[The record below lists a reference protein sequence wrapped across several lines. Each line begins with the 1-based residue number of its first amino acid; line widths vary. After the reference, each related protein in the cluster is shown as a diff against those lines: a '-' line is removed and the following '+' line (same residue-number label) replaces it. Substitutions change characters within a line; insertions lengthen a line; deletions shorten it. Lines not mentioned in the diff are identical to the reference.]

1 MQLINPAFGFAPS
14 TVKWRTMPM
23 NSSSFR
29 VWPIWTSLLVG
40 EIIVIFRTC
49 TLDTSGSEHL
59 WTNAQNASVCM
70 ENSETNRIKKNC
82 HVSGKQFRCDFPY
95 FRRCSMY
102 KISMSCGY
110 LWQMIAKTQL
120 PCALLDFWWYLMMAW
135 RSTMSFGRSNSSIM
149 HRGMAPPHGLQ
160 LSIFLSMRKVST
172 PSWIAGA
179 IAVRLVAVT
188 RSTLEIV
195 VSPVFLAYQ
204 EQTSHHNSESLHVRL
219 ILHHDPEMYRIWSD
233 PKSLTWQ
240 MISSPNVGHTIYRR
254 KFRSQT
260 SGNMDRWKSRGG
272 KSQRREEERRSEK
285 RRESVRGKKM
295 QVCEKWEKSRLT
307 AFFPMICGSG

>member
-135 RSTMSFGRSNSSIM
+135 RSTMSFDRSNSSIM

-179 IAVRLVAVT
+179 IAWWP
-188 RSTLEIV
+188 
-195 VSPVFLAYQ
+195 SPEVLWKLLFHQFSWL
-204 EQTSHHNSESLHVRL
+204 TKNKHHITIQNRYMCDSSCIMVLRCIESDQ
-219 ILHHDPEMYRIWSD
+219 I
-233 PKSLTWQ
+233 Q
-240 MISSPNVGHTIYRR
+240 
-254 KFRSQT
+254 
-260 SGNMDRWKSRGG
+260 SR
-272 KSQRREEERRSEK
+272 
-285 RRESVRGKKM
+285 
-295 QVCEKWEKSRLT
+295 
-307 AFFPMICGSG
+307 